1 MKVWFKKFNESIFF
15 FFHSNPHVFHVTNF
29 MISHIYIYIYIYIYL
44 HLKFLI
50 WWQYL
55 EKNLLFEIEILWVVS
70 TDTAGCPL
78 TTIFLVVFQLY
89 KLWGQLYREK
99 KNIKINCGVTFMS
112 FSFIYLIILLS
123 GTYIRETFWV
133 YMYVWNSLLET

>member
-15 FFHSNPHVFHVTNF
+15 FLSFKPPCIPCNKFYDFT
-29 MISHIYIYIYIYIYL
+29 YIYIYIYL